1 MVGGGL
7 FAVIMRR
14 AVFKHK
20 TVGQASLFLGAA
32 AGYAIAANGV
42 NTNGSVVSRKFDEDI
57 TRAFDERYLRSALVV
72 SGLFTNHTSIAH
84 NEDNNDF
91 SKPY

>member
-1 MVGGGL
+1 LLGGG
-7 FAVIMRR
+7 
-14 AVFKHK
+14 
-20 TVGQASLFLGAA
+20 
-32 AGYAIAANGV
+32 AGYVIGANGV
-42 NTNGSVVSRKFDEDI
+42 NANSSVVSRKFDQDI